1 MKAKTIIA
9 LAWMIMSCLGFA
21 EEKSFSRTYVSDAM
35 RPIIIVRHGTQ
46 SGGAPHAP
54 SNVRITAEYDDVACI
69 VYAYLQN
76 AGSLVDITIENQ
88 STGSTTSNLVSGNG
102 TAMIP
107 ISGCSG
113 NWVITFVLLNGDE
126 YEGEFVL

>member
-1 MKAKTIIA
+1 MKRII
-9 LAWMIMSCLGFA
+9 LIGLMLLLGLSSA
-21 EEKSFSRTYVSDAM
+21 EANQVSSMKGENVIILITKKSPPHTGNTPRT
-35 RPIIIVRHGTQ
+35 
-46 SGGAPHAP
+46 P

-113 NWVITFVLLNGDE
+113 TWVITFVLLNGDE

>member
-1 MKAKTIIA
+1 MKTKTIIA

-21 EEKSFSRTYVSDAM
+21 EEKSFSRTYVADAM
-35 RPIIIVRHGTQ
+35 RPIIIVRHGSQ
-46 SGGAPHAP
+46 SGGAPRVP
-54 SNVRITAEYDDVACI
+54 SNVRITAEYDDVANI
-69 VYAYLQN
+69 VYASLLN
-76 AGSLVDITIENQ
+76 AGASVDITIENQ
-88 STGSTTSNLVSGNG
+88 STGETSSNIVSGNG

-107 ISGCSG
+107 FSGTSG

>member
-1 MKAKTIIA
+1 MKKAILLLATLVSASALLFAENQSAQSLTII
-9 LAWMIMSCLGFA
+9 I
-21 EEKSFSRTYVSDAM
+21 
-35 RPIIIVRHGTQ
+35 RPKPTNPT
-46 SGGAPHAP
+46 GAPRTP